1 MSATP
6 TTSLLITRIRVRARL
21 LARWMERLW
30 AEGQSSPD
38 QSLVI
43 TAGEVARLL
52 SDPAQATSAER
63 HFQATDPTS
72 ITLAAPI
79 AQADRTLEAD
89 SYWIGLCHAFDLTRT
104 ERDFLNLL
112 LAAEL
117 DFGLQRVIAYLHDD
131 ARMIHPTPWLAARL
145 FGTTAEGPARMDA
158 LLRWRLAA
166 PIEATLGW
174 RPSGAWRA
182 DPAVVLSV
190 AAGSWQDPA
199 LEGFARLTAPA
210 DVGAMPCVHPR
221 ALERLLGLADLAEI
235 ELVGPD
241 GSGRQTLAAQHAA
254 ARGLGLLVVNTKA
267 VLAAGKS
274 PSDLAIPIL
283 RMARR
288 SNAIAYWR
296 DGDAVPGNVWTQARA
311 LGCMVM
317 RGCRQASRSGHAAV
331 LDALPTRLRHAT
343 WAHWSAA
350 PVPSIVTTQ
359 RLTPAEIALCASAG
373 NGGDAEAMRTA
384 LRRAV
389 PVQSDLLTLL
399 PCPYEWDD
407 LVVPADL
414 QRQLREF
421 EAQVRLR
428 WVVMEEWGFERLAHL
443 GHGISALFGGPSG
456 TGKTMAAQV
465 LARALGLDLY
475 RVDLAGVVNKYVG
488 ETEKRLRDVFDACER
503 AGVLLFFDEAD
514 ALFGSRMEIREAH
527 DRFANIEI
535 DYLLQRIER
544 FDGIAILATNRK
556 NDLDPA
562 FLRRLRFV
570 VEFLAPRPAERLALW
585 RLALLP
591 QTPSGEAVL
600 DEIDWTYLAERL
612 QMTGADIKAAAM
624 SAAFLA
630 RAEGVRIGMRH
641 VLAAAQRELTKHGAT
656 MRVKLQEARQ

>member
-1 MSATP
+1 
-6 TTSLLITRIRVRARL
+6 LLIARIRLRARL

-30 AEGQSSPD
+30 AQEQSSPD

-52 SDPAQATSAER
+52 SDPADAASAEHR
-63 HFQATDPTS
+63 FYANDPAS
-72 ITLAAPI
+72 STLAAPI
-79 AQADRTLEAD
+79 AEADRALETDACWVALCD
-89 SYWIGLCHAFDLTRT
+89 AFGLSGG

-145 FGTTAEGPARMDA
+145 FGTSSDGPVPMHA

-166 PIEATLGW
+166 PVEATSQW
-174 RPSGAWRA
+174 RRGAAWRA
-182 DPAVVLSV
+182 DPATVLSV
-190 AAGSWQDPA
+190 AAASWQDPT
-199 LEGFARLTAPA
+199 LDGLTRLLAPG
-210 DVGAMPCVHPR
+210 DVAAMPCLHPR
-221 ALERLLGLADLAEI
+221 ALQQLLGLGGSAET

-241 GSGRQTLAAQHAA
+241 GSGRQTLAAQYAA
-254 ARGLGLLVVNTKA
+254 ARGLGLLVVDTKA
-267 VLAAGKS
+267 VLAAGRS
-274 PSDLAIPIL
+274 PLDLAVPIL

-296 DGDAVPGNVWTQARA
+296 DGESISAAVWTQARA
-311 LGCMVM
+311 VGCAVM
-317 RGCRQASRSGHAAV
+317 RGCRQASPSGHTVV
-331 LDALPTRLRHAT
+331 LDALPTRQRQAA
-343 WAHWSAA
+343 WARWSTA
-350 PVPSIVTTQ
+350 PAPAIVMTQ
-359 RLTPAEIALCASAG
+359 RLTPAEIALCAGAG
-373 NGGDAEAMRTA
+373 NGGGEAMRMA

-389 PVQSDLLTLL
+389 PVQSELLTLL

-407 LVVPADL
+407 LVVHADL
-414 QRQLREF
+414 RRQLREF
-421 EAQVRLR
+421 ESQVRLR
-428 WVVMEEWGFERLAHL
+428 WAVMEEWGFERLAHL

-475 RVDLAGVVNKYVG
+475 RVDLAGVINKYVG
-488 ETEKRLRDVFDACER
+488 ETEKRLREVFDACER
-503 AGVLLFFDEAD
+503 AGVLLLFDEAD
-514 ALFGSRMEIREAH
+514 ALFGSRMQVKDAH

-570 VEFLAPRPAERLALW
+570 VEFLTPRPAERLALW
-585 RLALLP
+585 HLALLP
-591 QTPSGEAVL
+591 QAPSGEQIL
-600 DEIDWTYLAERL
+600 DHIDWSYLAERL
-612 QMTGADIKAAAM
+612 QLTGADIKAAAL

-630 RAEGVRIGMRH
+630 RAEGTRIGMRH
-641 VLAAAQRELTKHGAT
+641 VLAAAQRELVKHGVT
-656 MRVKLQEARQ
+656 MRMRLQEARQ

>member
-1 MSATP
+1 MNAAP
-6 TTSLLITRIRVRARL
+6 TSSLLIARIRLRARL

-38 QSLVI
+38 QNLVI

-52 SDPAQATSAER
+52 SDPADAASAER
-63 HFQATDPTS
+63 RFYANDPAC
-72 ITLAAPI
+72 IALAAPI
-79 AQADRTLEAD
+79 ADADRALEMDAC
-89 SYWIGLCHAFDLTRT
+89 WVGLCDAFDLSAT

-145 FGTTAEGPARMDA
+145 FGTAPEGPAAMDG

-166 PIEATLGW
+166 PIEATSQW
-174 RPSGAWRA
+174 RPGAAWRGDLA
-182 DPAVVLSV
+182 TVLSV
-190 AAGSWQDPA
+190 AAASWQDPT
-199 LEGFARLTAPA
+199 LDGFTRLLAPA
-210 DVGAMPCVHPR
+210 DAAAMPCLHPR
-221 ALERLLGLADLAEI
+221 ALQQLLGLEGAVEI

-241 GSGRQTLAAQHAA
+241 GSGRQTLAAQYAT
-254 ARGLGLLVVNTKA
+254 ARGLGLLVADTKA
-267 VLAAGKS
+267 VLAAGRL
-274 PSDLAIPIL
+274 PLELAVPIL

-288 SNAIAYWR
+288 SNAIPYWR
-296 DGDAVPGNVWTQARA
+296 DGESVPAAVWTQARA
-311 LGCMVM
+311 LDCAVM
-317 RGCRQASRSGHAAV
+317 RGCRQASPSGHAIV
-331 LDALPTRLRHAT
+331 LEALPTQQRQAA
-343 WAHWSAA
+343 WARWSTA
-350 PVPSIVTTQ
+350 PVPPLVMTQ
-359 RLTPAEIALCASAG
+359 RLTAAEIALCAGAG
-373 NGGDAEAMRTA
+373 NGGAEAMRTA

-389 PVQSDLLTLL
+389 PVQSELLTLL

-407 LVVPADL
+407 LVVHADL
-414 QRQLREF
+414 RRQLREF
-421 EAQVRLR
+421 ESQVRLR
-428 WVVMEEWGFERLAHL
+428 WAVMEEWGFDRLAHL

-475 RVDLAGVVNKYVG
+475 RVDLAGVINKYVG
-488 ETEKRLRDVFDACER
+488 ETEKRLREVFDACER
-503 AGVLLFFDEAD
+503 AGVLLLFDEAD
-514 ALFGSRMEIREAH
+514 ALFGSRMQVKDAH

-570 VEFLAPRPAERLALW
+570 VEFLTPRPAERLALW

-591 QTPSGEAVL
+591 QAPSGEEIL
-600 DEIDWTYLAERL
+600 DDIDWSYLAERL
-612 QMTGADIKAAAM
+612 QLTGADIKAAAL

-630 RAEGVRIGMRH
+630 RAEGTRIGMRH
-641 VLAAAQRELTKHGAT
+641 VLAAAQRELVKHGVT
-656 MRVKLQEARQ
+656 MRVRLQEARQ